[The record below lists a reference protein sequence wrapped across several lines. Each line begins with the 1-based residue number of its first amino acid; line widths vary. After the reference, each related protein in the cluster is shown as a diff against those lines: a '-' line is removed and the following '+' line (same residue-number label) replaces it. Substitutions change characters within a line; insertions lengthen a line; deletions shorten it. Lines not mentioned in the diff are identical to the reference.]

1 MNKTLKY
8 FSNGCEN
15 IIIGIFAMGIIA
27 ATLFW
32 ALSGFG
38 FGIVY
43 HIWITYGKIFGIISL
58 IVNCIIVFKIIV
70 ELGKP
75 EEFRQNSPY

>member
-1 MNKTLKY
+1 MKLKY
-8 FSNGCEN
+8 Y
-15 IIIGIFAMGIIA
+15 IR
-27 ATLFW
+27 
-32 ALSGFG
+32 GFG

-43 HIWITYGKIFGIISL
+43 HIWITYGKIFGIITL

-75 EEFRQNSPY
+75 EEFRQNSTY